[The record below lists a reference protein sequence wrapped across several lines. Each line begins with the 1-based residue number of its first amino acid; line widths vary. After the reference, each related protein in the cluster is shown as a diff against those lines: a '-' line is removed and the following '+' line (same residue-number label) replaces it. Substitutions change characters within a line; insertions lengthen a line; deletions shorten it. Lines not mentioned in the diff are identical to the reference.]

1 MKKVSLEFPPSYIAC
16 TMNRNF
22 VKGIARMNYKADGPP
37 MLLSFPGSGNT
48 WLRVL
53 IDYATGE

>member
-1 MKKVSLEFPPSYIAC
+1 
-16 TMNRNF
+16 MNRNF